1 MAGTFVHN
9 AAHKFA
15 IIPITQ
21 ARRLRCPA
29 MTPFTA
35 TAARCSPRAARCCSG
50 AALWPASAPAQ
61 TNGGAKLRIGV
72 IGSGHI
78 GGTIGGLWVKAGHPV
93 LFSSRHP
100 EELKDLVAGLGA
112 NAQAGTVDQAIAFG
126 DVLFIAVPYGALPQ
140 IGQTYGAALKGKI
153 MLDACNAVA
162 ARDGA
167 IADEVER
174 DGIGVTSQKYLPG
187 TRLVRAFNTMSYM
200 IFARE
205 ANRADPKLAVPI
217 AGDDAEAVQ
226 IAAGLVR
233 DAGFDPVVVGKL
245 DGREP
250 LSARRAGLR
259 PAGERSRAQAEAVTG
274 AMNGAVSGANAA
286 RARRNVRAAAL
297 VGAGGAGNPARARR
311 GFWSF
316 AYFFTLLAGYYV
328 LRPLRDQMGIA
339 GGVKNLPWLF
349 TATFVTLLVAQ
360 PLYGALVAKLPRARF
375 IPVVYHFFAANL
387 AVFWLLADARDRHG
401 DRRARVLR
409 LGQRVQPVCGGGV
422 LVVHGRPVHRRPGQA
437 IVRLHRR
444 RRHRRRA
451 ARSGHHDRAVGAAGS
466 RSIC

>member
-1 MAGTFVHN
+1 MP
-9 AAHKFA
+9 K
-15 IIPITQ
+15 
-21 ARRLRCPA
+21 RY
-29 MTPFTA
+29 
-35 TAARCSPRAARCCSG
+35 
-50 AALWPASAPAQ
+50 
-61 TNGGAKLRIGV
+61 GAKIRIGV

-126 DVLFIAVPYGALPQ
+126 DALFIAVPYGALPQ

-200 IFARE
+200 TFARE

-245 DGREP
+245 KD
-250 LSARRAGLR
+250 A
-259 PAGERSRAQAEAVTG
+259 SRFQ
-274 AMNGAVSGANAA
+274 
-286 RARRNVRAAAL
+286 R
-297 VGAGGAGNPARARR
+297 GGP
-311 GFWSF
+311 
-316 AYFFTLLAGYYV
+316 GY
-328 LRPLRDQMGIA
+328 G
-339 GGVKNLPWLF
+339 
-349 TATFVTLLVAQ
+349 
-360 PLYGALVAKLPRARF
+360 
-375 IPVVYHFFAANL
+375 
-387 AVFWLLADARDRHG
+387 
-401 DRRARVLR
+401 
-409 LGQRVQPVCGGGV
+409 QPVS
-422 LVVHGRPVHRRPGQA
+422 
-437 IVRLHRR
+437 
-444 RRHRRRA
+444 A
-451 ARSGHHDRAVGAAGS
+451 AELRQKLSLAP
-466 RSIC
+466 